1 MFTDYLQ
8 LLLLSNYL
16 QSLKYITV
24 TNYNNDYKN
33 NNFIFFLYLIDIT
46 ISGRATNQSITS
58 IPEAV
63 DFRLDIA
70 AVVSP
75 KSKNNLFRK
84 YLIN

>member
-1 MFTDYLQ
+1 MFTDSLQ
-8 LLLLSNYL
+8 LLILSNYL

-24 TNYNNDYKN
+24 TNYKYEYKN
-33 NNFIFFLYLIDIT
+33 DNFIFFLYLTDIT

-70 AVVSP
+70 AIVSP
-75 KSKNNLFRK
+75 KSKHNLFR
-84 YLIN
+84 